1 MDFKVWISYLDVHF
15 DYPNA
20 VARLTVDRAG
30 AYGKPTCVLKI
41 NNSEGFLVGPPNIDI
56 NKSRSFLSWLCS
68 THACWCALAPAKLP
82 MKGLVCIASILGTAI
97 LVRIAIKMLQCEL
110 FLFIMPIFGAV
121 VLCSLFGLHTNLLL
135 PSCVFLHRLIVLAIY
150 RFIISVSNVCT
161 RIASTFTVL
170 RFCIEMI

>member
-30 AYGKPTCVLKI
+30 AYGKPTCVFKI

-121 VLCSLFGLHTNLLL
+121 VLCSLFRLHTNLLL
-135 PSCVFLHRLIVLAIY
+135 PSCVFSPPAYCPGNLSFYNLSFWRMHKNCFNIHNSSVLH
-150 RFIISVSNVCT
+150 
-161 RIASTFTVL
+161 
-170 RFCIEMI
+170 